1 MTHTQENGQNEENMK
16 RDTKTSREMVEDV
29 ANISDEML
37 EQLPSW
43 VKVLRSLCREALA
56 E

>member
-1 MTHTQENGQNEENMK
+1 MK
-16 RDTKTSREMVEDV
+16 RDVKNSREMVEEV
-29 ANISDEML
+29 ANTSDEML
-37 EQLPSW
+37 EQLPHW